1 MTRVHCDQTPNAF
14 DKLLYKIYIVAQ
26 GLGYI
31 RAKNRGKFQRL
42 HPRANGGAEYRW
54 GMKNRDFRPL
64 SRYISETVQD
74 TDIVT
79 MERS

>member
-1 MTRVHCDQTPNAF
+1 MGSPPTEPTEALNTDGP
-14 DKLLYKIYIVAQ
+14 
-26 GLGYI
+26 
-31 RAKNRGKFQRL
+31 
-42 HPRANGGAEYRW
+42 W